1 MIGIETN
8 ADAAAKTYAI
18 QGLSGY
24 SYEDLKLEDFKQTV
38 DGISCTYLLRDKTGL
53 RTYFN
58 EDGVVVLQKTPM
70 TMPLPIHTPMPF
82 IWQPLPI
89 PSDERLYSITRER
102 VMTKC

>member
-58 EDGVVVLQKTPM
+58 EDGVVVLQKDAHDNAI
-70 TMPLPIHTPMPF
+70 PIHTPMPF

-89 PSDERLYSITRER
+89 PSDEGLYSTTRER